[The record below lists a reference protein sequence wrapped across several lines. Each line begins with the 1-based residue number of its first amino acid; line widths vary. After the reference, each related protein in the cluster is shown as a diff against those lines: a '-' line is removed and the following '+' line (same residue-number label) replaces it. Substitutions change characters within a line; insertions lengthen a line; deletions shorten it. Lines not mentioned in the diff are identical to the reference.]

1 MVVIPGFGHLP
12 GNALL
17 ALADDQGNMDA
28 PVALGSGDSEV
39 EVRHH
44 RDLGELFRGAL
55 RCAVPGPT
63 SLAPPPSQ
71 YS

>member
-1 MVVIPGFGHLP
+1 MVVIPDFGRLP

-17 ALADDQGNMDA
+17 ALADDQGNVDA
-28 PVALGSGDSEV
+28 PVALAPGDGGV
-39 EVRHH
+39 EVRHPW
-44 RDLGELFRGAL
+44 DLGELFREAS
-55 RCAVPGPT
+55 RCEVLGPT